1 MTCPLQ
7 GQGRL
12 TINDRVGFPGQNHGP
27 SNHEAGHVNNVM
39 YNKYAE
45 ASRINWIRGLSEYR
59 KDNTAEE
66 VQEYLQLM
74 TPQATGLVLRSIK
87 TWFKFVRVPPDQLNW
102 PPLTILKPVTF
113 PDRVSVFHKITKP
126 PEPNSDHFILE
137 AIILSE
143 YHYRTAARLTEE
155 IGIYDHIEGKKTT
168 LKPNQ
173 VRDLNRI
180 FKRQPLNREAADKEI
195 DEWMD
200 RLTDLEMKVQMK
212 GRRLKDLPLKEAAVE
227 SAIDDALRATGELE
241 AEFDVSKEDSRYA
254 EAPEDLEISKKL
266 EAEEVE
272 ASKNTVSESTEE
284 SKESRTPNT
293 SKAAEFFKKIF
304 KWS

>member
-1 MTCPLQ
+1 MD
-7 GQGRL
+7 
-12 TINDRVGFPGQNHGP
+12 NM
-27 SNHEAGHVNNVM
+27 GHVNNVM

-74 TPQATGLVLRSIK
+74 TPQSTGLVLRSIK
-87 TWFKFVRVPPDQLNW
+87 TWFKF
-102 PPLTILKPVTF
+102 PVTF

-126 PEPNSDHFILE
+126 PEPDSDHFILE

-155 IGIYDHIEGKKTT
+155 IGIYDHIEGKKST

-212 GRRLKDLPLKEAAVE
+212 GRRLKDIPLKETAVE

-241 AEFDVSKEDSRYA
+241 AEFDASKEDSRYA

-272 ASKNTVSESTEE
+272 TFKDTVPKSAEE

>member
-1 MTCPLQ
+1 
-7 GQGRL
+7 
-12 TINDRVGFPGQNHGP
+12 
-27 SNHEAGHVNNVM
+27 M

-74 TPQATGLVLRSIK
+74 TPQSTGLVLRSIK
-87 TWFKFVRVPPDQLNW
+87 TWFKF
-102 PPLTILKPVTF
+102 PVTF

-126 PEPNSDHFILE
+126 PEPDSDHFILE

-173 VRDLNRI
+173 
-180 FKRQPLNREAADKEI
+180 AADKEI

-212 GRRLKDLPLKEAAVE
+212 SRRLKDIPLKEAAVE

-241 AEFDVSKEDSRYA
+241 AEFDASKEDSRYA

-266 EAEEVE
+266 EAEEAE
-272 ASKNTVSESTEE
+272 ASKDTVPKSTEE